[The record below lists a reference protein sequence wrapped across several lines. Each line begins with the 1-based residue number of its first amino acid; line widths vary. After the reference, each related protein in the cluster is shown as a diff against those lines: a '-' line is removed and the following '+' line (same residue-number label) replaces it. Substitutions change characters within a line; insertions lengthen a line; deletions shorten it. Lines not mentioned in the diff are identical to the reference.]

1 MSKEIPA
8 LFQKTKLLEAQIDEF
23 LDKIAEGAIHFEIG
37 MTAFLGAG
45 KVNQTAEEQLFQ
57 INSLK
62 EKCSELR
69 RAIVNILYTEML
81 IPDFRGNVLSLLT
94 NLFSLLDAL
103 GKNFQELMIEHQVI
117 EPLDNTTREVRE
129 NFMERE
135 SPVKI
140 HTGIQKE
147 TSLNQ
152 GEMLLLVKMVVK
164 SVEMVVVAARD
175 FFRNPK
181 AVRDHIYQVRVYESE
196 ADRISV
202 RIKTKIFSS
211 SLKFSHK
218 INLRDKV
225 NAIDAIA
232 DKAEE
237 VADELSIYAIQ
248 QPEGRTWKHCCIG
261 YWGVGEDGEG
271 E

>member
-1 MSKEIPA
+1 MSKEIPT
-8 LFQKTKLLEAQIDEF
+8 LFQKTKLLEGQIDEF

-45 KVNQTAEEQLFQ
+45 KVNQTSEEQLFQ

-69 RAIVNILYTEML
+69 RAIANILYTEML
-81 IPDFRGNVLSLLT
+81 IPDFRGDVLSLMT
-94 NLFSLLDAL
+94 DLFSLLDAL
-103 GKNFQELMIEHQVI
+103 GKNFQELMIEHQEIKIQDNSSI
-117 EPLDNTTREVRE
+117 ENGENHVESELRVKSNTDIE
-129 NFMERE
+129 
-135 SPVKI
+135 
-140 HTGIQKE
+140 KE
-147 TSLNQ
+147 DSLSQ

-196 ADRISV
+196 ADRIAIS
-202 RIKTKIFSS
+202 IKKKIFSS
-211 SLKFSHK
+211 TLKFSHK

-248 QPEGRTWKHCCIG
+248 RTI
-261 YWGVGEDGEG
+261 
-271 E
+271 

>member
-1 MSKEIPA
+1 MSKEIPR
-8 LFQKTKLLEAQIDEF
+8 LFQKTKFLEGQIDEF

-45 KVNQTAEEQLFQ
+45 KVNKTSEEQLFQ

-69 RAIVNILYTEML
+69 RTIVNILYTEML
-81 IPDFRGNVLSLLT
+81 IPDFRGDVLSLLT

-103 GKNFQELMIEHQVI
+103 GKNFQELMIEHQEI
-117 EPLDNTTREVRE
+117 ESKSPSNSEEE
-129 NFMERE
+129 NNHIENQ
-135 SPVKI
+135 SS
-140 HTGIQKE
+140 IQKE
-147 TSLNQ
+147 NHLSE
-152 GEMLLLVKMVVK
+152 GELLLLVKMVVK

-196 ADRISV
+196 ADRISIS
-202 RIKTKIFSS
+202 IKKNIFSS
-211 SLKFSHK
+211 DLKFSHK

-248 QPEGRTWKHCCIG
+248 RII
-261 YWGVGEDGEG
+261 
-271 E
+271 